1 MHDGLRCYSQLEQA
15 DHQTCLTHLIRRCQE
30 MSECATRAEAQF
42 PLQVKTLLQRA
53 LLLDDR
59 YERQEVTTHGLA
71 VATGLLEAGMD
82 GLLDKTYRSASN
94 ERLAKHLRQQR
105 GGSACIAKLR
115 TPIAIPQ
122 PKIAQLNG
130 RGIPP
135 DHDVPMIQRK

>member
-30 MSECATRAEAQF
+30 MRECATRAEAQF

-105 GGSACIAKLR
+105 GYLFTFRHCPGLGGTNNRASGPSVR
-115 TPIAIPQ
+115 Q
-122 PKIAQLNG
+122 
-130 RGIPP
+130 
-135 DHDVPMIQRK
+135 